1 MKCVNHQRVEAT
13 AACAECGRHF
23 CGQCTVVLDER
34 SWCREC
40 LSAIVAR
47 TGKSARVHPGWR
59 KLAAALLSIVP
70 GAGHM
75 FLGLIGKGF
84 TLMGLLMASVF
95 LVILYGYSTGMGWVT
110 AYLVPTL
117 SVLFLS
123 YAVFDTM
130 AIADAQRSGRTPVPT
145 DDDMMKAVWEKV
157 LLNRFT
163 LGWVILVSGVV
174 GVLNLFSEP
183 FGIWTFEHLSLSFSL
198 SALLIPLILLVIG
211 IVLLQRSR
219 KGR

>member
-13 AACAECGRHF
+13 ATCAECGRHF
-23 CGQCTVVLDER
+23 CAACTISLDER
-34 SWCREC
+34 TWCRDC

-47 TGKSARVHPGWR
+47 TGKGARVHPGWR

-84 TLMGLLMASVF
+84 TLMGLLIASVF
-95 LVILYGYSTGMGWVT
+95 LIILYSDATGMYWMT

-123 YAVFDTM
+123 YAVFDAM
-130 AIADAQRSGRTPVPT
+130 AIADAQRGSRTPSLP
-145 DDDMMKAVWEKV
+145 DDEMMSAVWEKV
-157 LLNRFT
+157 LLNRRT
-163 LGWVILVSGVV
+163 LGWIIALSGIV
-174 GVLNLFSEP
+174 GVLHLFSEP
-183 FGIWTFEHLSLSFSL
+183 FSRWTLERFAIGFSL
-198 SALLIPLILLVIG
+198 SALLIPVILLVIG
-211 IVLLQRSR
+211 IVMLRRSR

>member
-13 AACAECGRHF
+13 ATCAECGRHF
-23 CGQCTVVLDER
+23 CGTCTVTMDER
-34 SWCREC
+34 TWCRDC
-40 LSAIVAR
+40 LTAIVAR
-47 TGKSARVHPGWR
+47 TGSGARGHPGWR

-84 TLMGLLMASVF
+84 TLMGILIASVF
-95 LVILYGYSTGMGWVT
+95 LIILYSDSTGMYWLT

-130 AIADAQRSGRTPVPT
+130 AIADSQRSGRITPPS
-145 DDDMMKAVWEKV
+145 DDDMMKAVWERV
-157 LLNRFT
+157 LLNRRT
-163 LGWVILVSGVV
+163 LGWIILVSGVV
-174 GVLNLFSEP
+174 GVLHLFSEP
-183 FGIWTFEHLSLSFSL
+183 FSRWTEQVFALSFSL
-198 SALLIPLILLVIG
+198 SALLIPVVLLVIG
-211 IVLLQRSR
+211 IALLQRSR